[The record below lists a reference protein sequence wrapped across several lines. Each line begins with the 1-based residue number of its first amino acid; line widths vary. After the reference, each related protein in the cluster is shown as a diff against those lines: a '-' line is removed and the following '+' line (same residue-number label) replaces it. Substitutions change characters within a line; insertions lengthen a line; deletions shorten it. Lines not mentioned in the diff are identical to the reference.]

1 MPRSIWNG
9 TVTLGRI
16 PVSVKVYSA
25 TEDHTIHFHQV
36 HAADGEQLKQRRV
49 CAKEGREVPYKQIV
63 KGYERS
69 NGTYVVLGQDEIDA
83 AAGDGAHVI
92 ELDEFVVADEVDPVV
107 FERAYYL
114 GALNKE
120 ARGPY
125 RLLHDA
131 LAKSGR
137 AGIGRWVFHNREY
150 LVAIRA
156 LDDVLTMHTMRFAD
170 ELVDPEKLDVPRAK
184 RAPNRREVEMAG
196 RLVDSLHARFKPED
210 FSDSYRERVRQLIE
224 AKARGET
231 PEIEHRPPRD
241 QDVDLMGA
249 LEASLTGSGR

>member
-9 TVTLGRI
+9 TVMLGRI

-36 HAADGEQLKQRRV
+36 HAADGEQIKQRRV
-49 CAKEGREVPYKQIV
+49 CAKEGREVPYNEIV

-69 NGTYVVLGQDEIDA
+69 NGKYVVLSQDEIDA

-92 ELDEFVVADEVDPVV
+92 ELDEFVVTHEVDPVV
-107 FERAYYL
+107 FDRTYYL
-114 GALNKE
+114 GARDKD

-131 LAKSGR
+131 LAKTER

-156 LDDVLTMHTMRFAD
+156 VDDVLALHTMRFAD
-170 ELVDPEKLDVPRAK
+170 ELVDPAKLDVSRAK
-184 RAPNRREVEMAG
+184 RAPNKREVEMAG
-196 RLVDSLHARFKPED
+196 RLVESLHARFKPED
-210 FSDSYRERVRQLIE
+210 FSDSYTERVQQLIE

-231 PEIEHRPPRD
+231 PEIEQPPPRD

-249 LEASLTGSGR
+249 LEASLTGSER